1 VKSSGANSL
10 LFGSG
15 RTERERETAPVG
27 ERNGRFKGRYFFI
40 FKEEGKKKFKKKK
53 KPRGLFLGLD
63 LF

>member
-1 VKSSGANSL
+1 LDPAGQ
-10 LFGSG
+10 
-15 RTERERETAPVG
+15 RERETAPVG